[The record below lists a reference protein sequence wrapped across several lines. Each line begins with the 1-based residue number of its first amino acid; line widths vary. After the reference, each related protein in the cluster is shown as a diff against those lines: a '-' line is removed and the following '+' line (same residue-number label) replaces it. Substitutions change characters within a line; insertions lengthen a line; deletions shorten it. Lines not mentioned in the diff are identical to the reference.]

1 VDAIVL
7 TCEQQTVDNVLDE
20 HVSHV
25 SGGGTVSDEEDG
37 DEEVPLP
44 LHLQVMSTI

>member
-20 HVSHV
+20 HV

-44 LHLQVMSTI
+44 LHLQVMSAI